1 MKTDKGM
8 VPAGSGAAGEQ
19 ATQGL
24 DGYGA
29 RAAGYYAQGA
39 RFCKWR
45 NTYKIQDNTVSEY
58 LIHHNAETLAKYAQ
72 LSQMNGIVPIVEPE
86 VMIDGEH
93 DIETCQRVSE
103 RVWAEVVRA
112 LHAHGVIFEGM
123 LLKPNMVVYG
133 ADNKT
138 VGEPVEVA
146 RATITTLS
154 RTLPAAVP
162 GVFFLSGGLSE
173 GNASAYLNAMNANTD
188 LPKPWALRFS
198 YARALQSSALK
209 VWEGKD
215 ENKAAARRAFLH
227 RAKMN
232 SDATL
237 VCTNRKR
244 LKLSQ
249 HSHTHTLTLTH
260 TGQVRRCRG
269 PERAGVAVHQG
280 QRLLSMPCNRRGLS
294 LGETTE
300 VPLHVV

>member
-1 MKTDKGM
+1 MGVIPGVKTDKGM
-8 VPAGSGAAGEQ
+8 VPAGSGAVGEQ

-45 NTYKIQDNTVSEY
+45 NTYKIQNGTVSDY

-86 VMIDGEH
+86 VMIDGDH

-133 ADNKT
+133 ADHAT
-138 VGEPVEVA
+138 TGAPVEVA

-209 VWEGKD
+209 VWAGKD

-237 VCTNRKR
+237 VCHNLTT
-244 LKLSQ
+244 
-249 HSHTHTLTLTH
+249 THTKTVPKPLAHH
-260 TGQVRRCRG
+260 TTTGSVQRG
-269 PERAGVAVHQG
+269 CGHEGHGGLAVHQG
-280 QRLLSMPCNRRGLS
+280 QHVLRSFRLDN
-294 LGETTE
+294 T
-300 VPLHVV
+300 